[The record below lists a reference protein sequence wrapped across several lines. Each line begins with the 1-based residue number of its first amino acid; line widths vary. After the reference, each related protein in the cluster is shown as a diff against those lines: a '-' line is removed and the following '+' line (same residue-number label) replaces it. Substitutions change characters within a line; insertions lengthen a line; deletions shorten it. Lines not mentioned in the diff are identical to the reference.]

1 MESEKKLPSNKKQF
15 DRSRLMVFFSY
26 LVGLAVATVFSI
38 FQAGLYP
45 DQFVFTVFVGKLVI
59 NYGLAILMTYA
70 ALYDGKGIFRNL
82 PDYQNSLG
90 DFRSVKAKLFNLPLG
105 GVFKMYCVD
114 AFASEK
120 QKKIDDMLAE
130 KGIDPKYFAYP
141 KNQLNKLTEQLIQV
155 KEGDTVLY
163 EYPVLTKEQVK
174 YIMFVKGYQY
184 DAMTDAMIL
193 SEDGGETD
201 TYQAMNSKKRTKQ
214 AMNSALLPRAISM
227 LLVSAVFAML
237 AFKSSTSTQQ
247 AVFDLVGRLCTMI
260 SSALS
265 AYILASQI
273 AGIEKQAFD
282 LKTLFIRVFLNKV
295 DNKEVKVSDNI
306 AKSLERVMEVK
317 PIEKHEEVVDKG
329 NNGKCVEVPPKPSNE
344 AILGKANDMLASV
357 NK

>member
-1 MESEKKLPSNKKQF
+1 MDNKDLPSNKRTF

-45 DQFVFTVFVGKLVI
+45 EQMTLTSFLGKLII
-59 NYGLAILMTYA
+59 NYGLAILMTYTG
-70 ALYDGKGIFRNL
+70 LWDGKGIFRSKK
-82 PDYQNSLG
+82 DYQGSLLS
-90 DFRSVKAKLFNLPLG
+90 FREIKGKFFEKPLG
-105 GVFKMYCVD
+105 GVFKVYCLD
-114 AFASEK
+114 QYTSEK
-120 QKKIDDMLAE
+120 QKKIDE
-130 KGIDPKYFAYP
+130 KMGEHGIDPKFYNMP
-141 KNQLNKLTEQLIQV
+141 LNQLNQLTKQMIQV
-155 KEGDTVLY
+155 KENDVVQY
-163 EYPVLTKEQVK
+163 EYPVLTKDQVS
-174 YIMFVKGYQY
+174 YIMAMKGYHY
-184 DAMTDAMIL
+184 DMMTDAMIL

-214 AMNSALLPRAISM
+214 AMNSALLPRAVSM

-273 AGIEKQAFD
+273 ALIEKQAFD
-282 LKTLFIRVFLNKV
+282 LKAIFIRFFLNRV
-295 DNKEVKVSDNI
+295 DNKEIKVSDNI

-344 AILGKANDMLASV
+344 AILANANAMLTSV
-357 NK
+357 K